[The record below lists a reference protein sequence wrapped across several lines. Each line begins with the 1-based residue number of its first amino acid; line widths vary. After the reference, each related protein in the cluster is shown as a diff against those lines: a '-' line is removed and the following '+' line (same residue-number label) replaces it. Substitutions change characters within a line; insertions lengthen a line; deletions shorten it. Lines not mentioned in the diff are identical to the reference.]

1 MCRTTAD
8 VAVSM
13 GGIVYVALAP
23 RWMRSRDSE
32 GETYLRLEL
41 GHIVGIPTLVESSGQ
56 VPLVV
61 DATVQ
66 EELQRVKI

>member
-1 MCRTTAD
+1 
-8 VAVSM
+8 
-13 GGIVYVALAP
+13 
-23 RWMRSRDSE
+23 MRSRDSE

-41 GHIVGIPTLVESSGQ
+41 GHVVGIPTLVESSGQ

>member
-1 MCRTTAD
+1 MPDNCGRGGQYGRHSIRGA
-8 VAVSM
+8 VAAM
-13 GGIVYVALAP
+13 DAF
-23 RWMRSRDSE
+23 DSE

-41 GHIVGIPTLVESSGQ
+41 GHVVGIPTLVESSGQ